1 MAPSDPDTKA
11 QSPELPNPEAMQAL
25 IARAGEG
32 PVVMLNLLKFKPEGG
47 QEKYAQYGAA
57 VAPLLG
63 KAGGTIRY
71 MGNPDELLI
80 GSEAWDSLLLI
91 EYPTRQAFLDM
102 VTSAEYQA
110 IQHLREESL
119 VRSVL
124 YATNPVVAPFD

>member
-1 MAPSDPDTKA
+1 
-11 QSPELPNPEAMQAL
+11 MQAL

-124 YATNPVVAPFD
+124 YATNPVVAPLG